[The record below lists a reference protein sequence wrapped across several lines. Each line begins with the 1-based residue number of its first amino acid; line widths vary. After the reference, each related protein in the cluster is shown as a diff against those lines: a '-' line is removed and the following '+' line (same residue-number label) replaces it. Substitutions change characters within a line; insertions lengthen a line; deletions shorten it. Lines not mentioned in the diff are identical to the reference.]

1 MTRSYQ
7 YLPALHV
14 FQPKSDGVNDGPAD
28 VAFAFSVADFDCV
41 ASAFVALASA
51 AQLSVLVTLSVG
63 TSSNDRVMSSCTVAV
78 PPGREN
84 VSAAFVE

>member
-1 MTRSYQ
+1 M
-7 YLPALHV
+7 
-14 FQPKSDGVNDGPAD
+14 NDGPAD

>member
-1 MTRSYQ
+1 M
-7 YLPALHV
+7 
-14 FQPKSDGVNDGPAD
+14 
-28 VAFAFSVADFDCV
+28 ADFDCV

-63 TSSNDRVMSSCTVAV
+63 TSSKSRVMSSCTAAV

-84 VSAAFVE
+84 VPAAFVE